1 MTVDWTT
8 TTDWVQA
15 VGSIAAVWAAFA
27 IFSRQNREHIAREK
41 DAAEAKITAVRAVLS
56 RSYEAVRRAHS
67 KMTRNANTT
76 FALGNVSATEEDLDE
91 CIDLLCSVPLFD
103 LPSTELVTRVMDARY
118 WLITA
123 RRRTEKVRQS
133 LEKGASMDKDLYK
146 VPLEHLSNAA
156 DF

>member
-1 MTVDWTT
+1 
-8 TTDWVQA
+8 
-15 VGSIAAVWAAFA
+15 
-27 IFSRQNREHIAREK
+27 
-41 DAAEAKITAVRAVLS
+41 
-56 RSYEAVRRAHS
+56 
-67 KMTRNANTT
+67 MTRNANTT